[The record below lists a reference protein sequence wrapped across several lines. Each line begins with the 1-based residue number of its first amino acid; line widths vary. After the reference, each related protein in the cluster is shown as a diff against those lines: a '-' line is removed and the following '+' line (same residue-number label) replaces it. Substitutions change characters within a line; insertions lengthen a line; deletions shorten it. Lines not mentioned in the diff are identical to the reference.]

1 MKQRH
6 YKPTKG
12 GHLCQRRHYEPT
24 EGGHLCQLIYA
35 ESASKLRTQTE
46 RGKAQSGNQ
55 DQNKR
60 KTRATPTSGVPFC
73 VPFLIANVIVF
84 LCVTM

>member
-12 GHLCQRRHYEPT
+12 GHLCQRRHYKPT

-35 ESASKLRTQTE
+35 ESASKLRTQAE
-46 RGKAQSGNQ
+46 RGKARSRI
-55 DQNKR
+55 KI
-60 KTRATPTSGVPFC
+60 KTKEKQEQHLQQELVFPVVC
-73 VPFLIANVIVF
+73 LFLIANVIVF
-84 LCVTM
+84 